1 MDYKQTVIEFVEG
14 SLAYNEFHSLVLN
27 DDAFAQWIDENVP
40 ADWRCYTRATQ
51 ANNYTVEELPYSIRH
66 SLQENAWEETEGSVG
81 YKVNL
86 YSSMKLFL
94 QKQFPDL
101 VIKPD
106 TAIYELNDLVLGTC
120 PAYIDGTEVWASGLI
135 EKIAMECP
143 DDWSKVKKAKHI
155 KTRIIEEFHVQDKKY
170 PKWIQNPEWPFANG
184 RPMKFVK
191 TTVKYKNEWYQHHF
205 VDVDT
210 GEERI
215 IDDMH

>member
-120 PAYIDGTEVWASGLI
+120 PAYIDGTEVWASDLI
-135 EKIAMECP
+135 EKNRNGMSGRLVK
-143 DDWSKVKKAKHI
+143 SKKGQA
-155 KTRIIEEFHVQDKKY
+155 Y
-170 PKWIQNPEWPFANG
+170 QNEN
-184 RPMKFVK
+184 
-191 TTVKYKNEWYQHHF
+191 Y
-205 VDVDT
+205 
-210 GEERI
+210 
-215 IDDMH
+215 